1 MCVRLCVCEE
11 CLQSCKMSLVNYI
24 FCILEREK
32 SVSYIFSLPEMLSC
46 VYARLKHMRSM
57 KYNIFSLICL
67 CVCSADEYKSELG
80 QQLSLIA
87 GSLVGGVC
95 IVSLVAIAII
105 CTR

>member
-1 MCVRLCVCEE
+1 
-11 CLQSCKMSLVNYI
+11 MSLVND
-24 FCILEREK
+24 ILCVCVRARAT
-32 SVSYIFSLPEMLSC
+32 VRYIFSLPEMLSYDK
-46 VYARLKHMRSM
+46 VSKNM
-57 KYNIFSLICL
+57 KTIHLFSV
-67 CVCSADEYKSELG
+67 CVCVFCVCVSADEYKSELG

>member
-1 MCVRLCVCEE
+1 MIVPALFAESSVHLCV
-11 CLQSCKMSLVNYI
+11 
-24 FCILEREK
+24 
-32 SVSYIFSLPEMLSC
+32 
-46 VYARLKHMRSM
+46 
-57 KYNIFSLICL
+57 
-67 CVCSADEYKSELG
+67 SADEYKSELG

>member
-1 MCVRLCVCEE
+1 MCL
-11 CLQSCKMSLVNYI
+11 
-24 FCILEREK
+24 LEK
-32 SVSYIFSLPEMLSC
+32 LSC
-46 VYARLKHMRSM
+46 VYVKRFE
-57 KYNIFSLICL
+57 KYEDNTSFPFVLDHV
-67 CVCSADEYKSELG
+67 CVSADEYKSELG